1 MILLYTTV
9 CILAALIL
17 IADLTS
23 VLIAGDHIF
32 GLFGKSKDKSSDINA
47 ERISSDTITNK

>member
-9 CILAALIL
+9 CILAALVL

-32 GLFGKSKDKSSDINA
+32 GLFGKSREKSSDIYA
-47 ERISSDTITNK
+47 ERISSDTIVHK